1 VIRVSVMTISDR
13 CSRGERKDLSGPR
26 LVELVSALNV
36 ELLGTLI
43 VADEVEQIQA
53 GLLDFARN
61 QRADLILTT
70 GGTGLSA
77 RDVTPEATA
86 AVLDREI
93 PGISEAMRIQNLKH
107 TPYAMLSRGLAGLIG
122 SCLVVNLPGSVKAVE
137 ENFAVISPV
146 IRHALQMTHGDT
158 HESYSP

>member
-1 VIRVSVMTISDR
+1 MIRVGVMTISDR